1 MKCERTIVWQ
11 TLRGSCIDGIILM
24 TQPTGDTLTETCGSV
39 SWPRMYQSDG
49 NIARIA
55 SRSFR
60 RIFASYSHRDT
71 EIVDLC
77 QKAAIMSGNQF
88 IRDNIILSSGDDWDE
103 KLLKG
108 ISDADVFQL
117 FWSKYAAHSPHVERE
132 WRYAL
137 PLHKTRAYH
146 MNYRFRSC
154 KSSFHPIET

>member
-1 MKCERTIVWQ
+1 
-11 TLRGSCIDGIILM
+11 M

-132 WRYAL
+132 
-137 PLHKTRAYH
+137 
-146 MNYRFRSC
+146 
-154 KSSFHPIET
+154 